1 MNSLKIVPEKPVSE
15 QSSPEQSF
23 PEQPDHPITQ
33 HPGIDI
39 SQLTVD
45 QLKALAYDQVL
56 ILEQTR
62 NNITILQAEIAK
74 RRS

>member
-1 MNSLKIVPEKPVSE
+1 MSSLKTVLEKPVTA
-15 QSSPEQSF
+15 QSFPEQSF

-33 HPGIDI
+33 RPGIDI
-39 SQLTVD
+39 SQLTVE
-45 QLKALAYDQVL
+45 QLKSLAYDQVL

-62 NNITILQAEIAK
+62 NNIAILQAEIAK

>member
-1 MNSLKIVPEKPVSE
+1 MNSLKIVPE

-23 PEQPDHPITQ
+23 PEQPNQIINQ
-33 HPGIDI
+33 RPGIDI

-62 NNITILQAEIAK
+62 NNIAILQAEIAK
-74 RRS
+74 RRI

>member
-1 MNSLKIVPEKPVSE
+1 MNSLKTVLEKPVSA
-15 QSSPEQSF
+15 QSF
-23 PEQPDHPITQ
+23 PEQSDHPITQ
-33 HPGIDI
+33 RPGIDI
-39 SQLTVD
+39 SQLTVE